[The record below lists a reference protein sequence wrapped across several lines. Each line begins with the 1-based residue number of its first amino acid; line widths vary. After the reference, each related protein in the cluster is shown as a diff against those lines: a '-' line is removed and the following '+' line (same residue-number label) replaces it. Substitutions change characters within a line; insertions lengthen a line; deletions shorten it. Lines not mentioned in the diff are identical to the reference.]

1 MNHEGYKDPT
11 PETAFWE
18 LKREEKVKGLERRY
32 QIRRGDKI
40 QIKEKNTDREE
51 RARDRYVIKNM
62 EVVGLYTNH
71 VLLKDKMGIQECFTW
86 HEFFKKKIN

>member
-18 LKREEKVKGLERRY
+18 LEREEKVKGLERRY
-32 QIRRGDKI
+32 QIRRGDKV

-51 RARDRYVIKNM
+51 RDRCVIKNM
-62 EVVGLYTNH
+62 EVVDLYTNH

>member
-18 LKREEKVKGLERRY
+18 LEREQKVKELERRY
-32 QIRRGDKI
+32 QIRRGDRVR
-40 QIKEKNTDREE
+40 IKEKNADRED
-51 RARDRYVIKNM
+51 RDRGRYIVKEM
-62 EVVGLYTNH
+62 EAVDLYTNH